1 MDAIAIIRLVAPE
14 FEKVSEEDLSKWVS
28 LCKPLISKKKFGE
41 LYNQALALIVAH
53 RMKLSGKYEPEET
66 AAIQSIANSGRV
78 ASYTEGQVSIS
89 FNSAA
94 SAGASSDATYELT
107 AYGQQFLELRRSLIV
122 PITIRGGV
130 CRG

>member
-1 MDAIAIIRLVAPE
+1 MDTIAIIRLVAPE
-14 FEKVSEEDLSKWVS
+14 FDKVIDEDLEKWVS
-28 LCKPLISKKKFGE
+28 LCAPLVSKRKFGE

-89 FNSAA
+89 FNNSA
-94 SAGASSDATYELT
+94 SAGAGSDATYELT
-107 AYGQQFLELRRSLIV
+107 SYGQQFLELRRSLVV

-130 CRG
+130 LRG